1 MRLRGKTAIVTGG
14 GAGFGSGIAR
24 RFAEEGA
31 QVVVCDIAEDDGE
44 RVVAEITD
52 AGGEAVFI
60 GADVSRDADM
70 GRLVTGALERFG
82 GLDVMVNNAGVP
94 QVNGRMEECSEA
106 DFDRIFAVNVK
117 SLYWAARHVV
127 PHFREQG
134 GGVIINTSST
144 AAIRPRPG
152 LVWYN
157 GSKGAVDTITKA
169 MAIELAPHKVRVN
182 AVNPVAG
189 DTQMLGQFM
198 GGQVTP
204 EMRERFLATIPLGR
218 FSEPFDIANA
228 ALFLASDEAQMITG
242 LCLPVDGGRLI

>member
-1 MRLRGKTAIVTGG
+1 MRLESKVAIVTGG
-14 GAGFGSGIAR
+14 GAGFGAGIAR

-31 QVVVCDIAEDDGE
+31 KVVVNDVAEADGE
-44 RVVAEITD
+44 RVVDEIGQ
-52 AGGEAVFI
+52 AGGEAVFVL
-60 GADVSRDADM
+60 ADVASEADM
-70 GRLVTGALERFG
+70 GRLVASALARYD
-82 GLDVMVNNAGVP
+82 GLDIMVNNAGVA
-94 QVNGRMEECSEA
+94 QVAGPMEAVGEA

-117 SLYWAARHVV
+117 SIYWSAKHTV
-127 PHFREQG
+127 PHFRAQG

-144 AAIRPRPG
+144 AAISPRPG

-169 MAIELAPHKVRVN
+169 MAIELAGDRIRVN

-204 EMRERFLATIPLGR
+204 EMREKFIASIPLGR
-218 FSEPFDIANA
+218 FSLPLDIANA
-228 ALFLASDEAQMITG
+228 ALFLASDEAQMLTG
-242 LCLPVDGGRLI
+242 VCLPVDGGRTI

>member
-1 MRLRGKTAIVTGG
+1 MRLAGKIAVVTGG
-14 GAGFGSGIAR
+14 GAGFGSGIAT
-24 RFAEEGA
+24 RFAAEGA
-31 QVVVCDIAEDDGE
+31 RLVVGDIAEAAGS
-44 RVVAEITD
+44 RVVAEITG
-52 AGGEAVFI
+52 AGHEAVFVP
-60 GADVSRDADM
+60 ADVSQDADM
-70 GRLVTGALERFG
+70 GRLVTCAFERFG
-82 GLDVMVNNAGVP
+82 GLDILINNAGVP
-94 QVNGRMEECSEA
+94 QVNGRMEECCEA

-117 SLYWAARHVV
+117 SLYWAARHAV

-169 MAIELAPHKVRVN
+169 MAIELAPYKVRVN

-204 EMRERFLATIPLGR
+204 ELREKFLASIPLGR
-218 FSEPFDIANA
+218 FSLPLDIANA
-228 ALFLASDEAQMITG
+228 ALFLASDEAEMITG

>member
-31 QVVVCDIAEDDGE
+31 QVVVGDIAEDDGE